1 MRIVD
6 VRERSVAISRR
17 LMAELLKAHLAAG
30 RPASGTVALVEHAN
44 YRHRAL
50 RRVIR
55 SSGIEQSLTPHGLRD
70 TYASHLLSAGVQLA
84 YVSAQL
90 GHADVAITARH
101 YARWCGGDE
110 YRPPIP
116 LAEGEVPADLLARLG
131 KAPQS
136 ALTAGEA

>member
-1 MRIVD
+1 M
-6 VRERSVAISRR
+6 
-17 LMAELLKAHLAAG
+17 LKAAG
-30 RPASGTVALVEHAN
+30 IMQHV
-44 YRHRAL
+44 
-50 RRVIR
+50 
-55 SSGIEQSLTPHGLRD
+55 TPHGLRD

-116 LAEGEVPADLLARLG
+116 PSGRGGARRPARAAREGRPERADRRGGVIESL
-131 KAPQS
+131 QS
-136 ALTAGEA
+136 HYIDTI